1 MTNENHGDW
10 KTGRGL
16 NQKEY
21 WESLRKSFNPEF
33 IKGDRAKYQKNTDND
48 GEQVN
53 HE

>member
-33 IKGDRAKYQKNTDND
+33 ISIPIMM